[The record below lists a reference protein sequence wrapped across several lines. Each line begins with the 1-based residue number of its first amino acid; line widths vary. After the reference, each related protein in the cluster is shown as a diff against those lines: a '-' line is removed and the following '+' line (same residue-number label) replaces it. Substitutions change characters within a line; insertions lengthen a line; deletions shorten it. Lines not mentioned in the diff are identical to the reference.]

1 MTSAQDGENASTPDP
16 MHHHGYITEKDKY
29 LKRLKRIE
37 GQARG
42 ISRMI
47 EEERYCI
54 DILTQTD
61 ALTKALQGV
70 ALALLDDHLRHCVRD
85 AAAVDLRALVAG
97 AAAAREAEA
106 KLTAEPRPDWYIEP
120 AARRGLRDDATFQAN
135 DTSRVRARIAEA
147 LGASRADRD
156 GSLAVAAS
164 ASCNCARAI
173 SR

>member
-1 MTSAQDGENASTPDP
+1 MTQPSDTDHCRTSGSG
-16 MHHHGYITEKDKY
+16 HHGYITDKDRY

-42 ISRMI
+42 ISKMI

-85 AAAVDLRALVAG
+85 AAAAG
-97 AAAAREAEA
+97 GPAADA
-106 KLTAEPRPDWYIEP
+106 KLTEASEAI
-120 AARRGLRDDATFQAN
+120 ARL
-135 DTSRVRARIAEA
+135 VR
-147 LGASRADRD
+147 S
-156 GSLAVAAS
+156 
-164 ASCNCARAI
+164 
-173 SR
+173 

>member
-1 MTSAQDGENASTPDP
+1 MTHADNTRHCPSTGTT
-16 MHHHGYITEKDKY
+16 HHGYITEKDKY

-70 ALALLDDHLRHCVRD
+70 ALALLS
-85 AAAVDLRALVAG
+85 AV
-97 AAAAREAEA
+97 ES
-106 KLTAEPRPDWYIEP
+106 P
-120 AARRGLRDDATFQAN
+120 
-135 DTSRVRARIAEA
+135 
-147 LGASRADRD
+147 
-156 GSLAVAAS
+156 
-164 ASCNCARAI
+164 
-173 SR
+173 

>member
-16 MHHHGYITEKDKY
+16 MHHHGYITDKDKY

-85 AAAVDLRALVAG
+85 AAAVG
-97 AAAAREAEA
+97 GSAADA
-106 KLTAEPRPDWYIEP
+106 KLSE
-120 AARRGLRDDATFQAN
+120 
-135 DTSRVRARIAEA
+135 
-147 LGASRADRD
+147 
-156 GSLAVAAS
+156 AS
-164 ASCNCARAI
+164 AAIARLVR
-173 SR
+173 S

>member
-1 MTSAQDGENASTPDP
+1 MTPAHADEHTPTSDAAG
-16 MHHHGYITEKDKY
+16 HHGYITDKAKY

-61 ALTKALQGV
+61 ALTKAMQGV

-85 AAAVDLRALVAG
+85 AAAVGG
-97 AAAAREAEA
+97 AAADN
-106 KLTAEPRPDWYIEP
+106 KLSE
-120 AARRGLRDDATFQAN
+120 
-135 DTSRVRARIAEA
+135 
-147 LGASRADRD
+147 
-156 GSLAVAAS
+156 AS
-164 ASCNCARAI
+164 AAIARLVR
-173 SR
+173 S

>member
-70 ALALLDDHLRHCVRD
+70 ALALLDE
-85 AAAVDLRALVAG
+85 AAVG
-97 AAAAREAEA
+97 GSAADA
-106 KLTAEPRPDWYIEP
+106 KLSE
-120 AARRGLRDDATFQAN
+120 
-135 DTSRVRARIAEA
+135 
-147 LGASRADRD
+147 
-156 GSLAVAAS
+156 AS
-164 ASCNCARAI
+164 AAIARMVR
-173 SR
+173 S